1 MRHLCGG
8 LVRPAGLCCGCTCMK
23 TRKPR
28 ISAPPAAPHALLT
41 SDPHRTV
48 VEDLTE
54 TICRFLPDG
63 TFTFVNEVYCRFFG
77 KTREELIGQS
87 WRPVV
92 VDGDMPLIESRLRM
106 LTPKNPV
113 VVIENRVHDGRGQV
127 RWMQFVNRGFFDAH
141 GELLEMQSVGRDI
154 TDRVLAEQR
163 LQEGEQ
169 RWKFAL
175 ESSGFGV
182 WDWDLTRDT
191 IFRSSQF
198 KMMLGYGAD
207 EPLDVAAVRW
217 QAAVHPDDLPGTEL
231 AVNDHLVQRAD
242 GFARE
247 FRMRCKDG
255 SWKWVMG
262 RGKVIS
268 RDERQLALRMTGTLE
283 DISRRKAAEDREAYN
298 LQLIVEG
305 APCPRVLEAIVR
317 SVEAGHPGMRCSV
330 MLADETGTRLS
341 MAAAPSLPE
350 YVRKALD
357 GIPIAPDVGIC
368 GVATFTGSR
377 VVCPDVLADP
387 RLEPF
392 HKLAE
397 RAGLHACWSEP
408 VVSGSGHVFGAFAC
422 YRKEIHSPDQM
433 ELQAISA
440 AARLAALAIENDK
453 RRLDLQVSEERYA
466 RAMRATTD
474 GLWEWNIS
482 TGETY
487 LSPRWKEML
496 GFAGGDH
503 LGWNQ
508 KSFMSRLH
516 PEDWPR
522 VQAARKAHFEQR
534 VPYQVELRL
543 RTKNGEYRWFLTRGE
558 ADWNEQGEAVR
569 MTGTISD
576 ISDRKLAER
585 ALQEGEQRFR
595 AVFEQAAV
603 GVAEMDTATG
613 RFLSVNQRICE
624 INQRSRDQMLQLT
637 FKELTSKEDL
647 PRSLQRMDELKS
659 GKIRSYN
666 LEKRNVLPDGSLKW
680 VNLTVSPMWL
690 PGEPPLRHVAVVEDI
705 TERKRVEQELQE
717 SEQRFR
723 AIFEQA
729 AVGVAVIETPT
740 GRYLSVNQ
748 RMCEINR
755 RTREEMLKLTFMD
768 VTHPDDLQDDLNQME
783 DLKAGKISSFNME
796 KRNVDPRG
804 ELTWINLTVSP
815 MWRPGEPPLRH
826 VAVVEDITER
836 KQAEFNY
843 RRELAYNQALVSH
856 TSAFIVVLDTAG
868 RFVHANTAFN
878 ETMGYTK
885 KQVIGKTP
893 WEIGLMDAAETVRSK
908 ERFARLLRGEKNPPA
923 DSRLRTKDG
932 EWRSVELRSTVTLKP
947 DGSMDRIVVTGTDMT
962 ERNRLQQEVLRVV
975 EQEQARV
982 GHDLHDG
989 VGQTMTGIVSLLEA
1003 LEADLSGENR
1013 QQAQRIHE
1021 LLRQS
1026 VSEVRRMSHGL
1037 SPTSVKYRGLVGA
1050 LQLLAETVRT
1060 NFRTPCLCEVDA
1072 SIVIQNNDIE
1082 AHLFRV
1088 AQEAVNNAL
1097 RHGKPSQVKLSLQ
1110 HVSQRECELRIEDD
1124 GAGLK
1129 KSKNGQQNGI
1139 GVRVMDYR
1147 ANLIGA
1153 RLTIKAKPRR
1163 GVIVSCR
1170 FPYEPRWSS
1179 GGK

>member
-1 MRHLCGG
+1 
-8 LVRPAGLCCGCTCMK
+8 MK
-23 TRKPR
+23 TRKAR
-28 ISAPPAAPHALLT
+28 TKAPPAATSELLAQD
-41 SDPHRTV
+41 SHRIV

-54 TICRFLPDG
+54 IICRFLPDG
-63 TFTFVNEVYCRFFG
+63 RLSYVNEVYCRFFG
-77 KTREELIGQS
+77 RTREQLIGQRWQPGAVAEDVQLIEERLRLLS
-87 WRPVV
+87 PKTPVV
-92 VDGDMPLIESRLRM
+92 S
-106 LTPKNPV
+106 
-113 VVIENRVHDGRGQV
+113 IENRVYDGKGRL
-127 RWMQFVNRGFFDAH
+127 RWMEFVNRAIFDDQ
-141 GELLEMQSVGRDI
+141 GLLKEMQSVGRDI
-154 TDRVLAEQR
+154 TERVLAEQR

-191 IFRSSQF
+191 VFRSSQF
-198 KMMLGYGAD
+198 KVMLGYSAD
-207 EPLDVAAVRW
+207 EPITDATLGW
-217 QAAVHPDDLPGTEL
+217 QRMVHPEDLQGTEL
-231 AVNDHLVQRAD
+231 AVNDHLMQRTD

-262 RGKVIS
+262 RGKVIR
-268 RDERQLALRMTGTLE
+268 RDDQQRALRMTGTLE
-283 DISRRKAAEDREAYN
+283 DISRRKAAEEREEHN

-305 APCPRVLEAIVR
+305 APCTAVLEAILR

-330 MLADETGTRLS
+330 MLADETGTRLRLQ
-341 MAAAPSLPE
+341 AAPSLPE

-357 GIPIAPDVGIC
+357 GTPISPDIGIC
-368 GVATFTGSR
+368 GVATFSGKR
-377 VVCPDVLADP
+377 VICPDVLADP

-397 RAGLHACWSEP
+397 KARLLACWSEP
-408 VVSGSGHVFGAFAC
+408 VVSGAGQVLGAFAC
-422 YRKEIHSPDQM
+422 YHREIHTPDQQ
-433 ELQAISA
+433 EIQAIAA
-440 AARLAALAIENDK
+440 AARLAALTIESEERK
-453 RRLDLQVSEERYA
+453 LALQVSEERYA

-474 GLWEWNIS
+474 GLWEWNIV

-487 LSPRWKEML
+487 LSPRWKQML
-496 GFAGGDH
+496 GFAETDQ
-503 LGWNQ
+503 LGKDQ
-508 KSFMSRLH
+508 ESFMSRLH

-522 VQAARKAHFEQR
+522 VQAARKAHFEKR

-543 RTKNGEYRWFLTRGE
+543 CNKKGEYRWFLTRGE

-576 ISDRKLAER
+576 IADRKQAEQALLAS
-585 ALQEGEQRFR
+585 EQRFR

-603 GVAEMDTATG
+603 GVAEMDTTTG

-624 INQRSRDQMLQLT
+624 INQRSRDEMLKLT
-637 FKELTSKEDL
+637 FSDLTLPEDL
-647 PRSLQRMDELKS
+647 PNSLQHMEELKA

-666 LEKRNVLPDGSLKW
+666 LEKRNVLPDGTLKW
-680 VNLTVSPMWL
+680 VNLTVAPMWL
-690 PGEPPLRHVAVVEDI
+690 PGEPPLHHVAVVEDI
-705 TERKRVEQELQE
+705 TERKRVEL
-717 SEQRFR
+717 
-723 AIFEQA
+723 
-729 AVGVAVIETPT
+729 
-740 GRYLSVNQ
+740 
-748 RMCEINR
+748 
-755 RTREEMLKLTFMD
+755 D
-768 VTHPDDLQDDLNQME
+768 
-783 DLKAGKISSFNME
+783 
-796 KRNVDPRG
+796 
-804 ELTWINLTVSP
+804 
-815 MWRPGEPPLRH
+815 
-826 VAVVEDITER
+826 
-836 KQAEFNY
+836 Y
-843 RRELAYNQALVSH
+843 RRELAYNQALVGH
-856 TSAFIVVLDTAG
+856 TSAFIVVLDLAG
-868 RFVHANTAFN
+868 RFVHANASFSD
-878 ETMGYTK
+878 TMGYNK

-893 WEIGLMDAAETVRSK
+893 WEIGLMDAAETALSK
-908 ERFARLLRGEKNPPA
+908 ERFARLLRGEKNPPT

-932 EWRSVELRSTVTLKP
+932 EWRSVELRSIATCKP
-947 DGSMDRIVVTGTDMT
+947 DGTLDRIVVTGTDMT

-1003 LEADLSGENR
+1003 LEADLDGEPR

-1060 NFRTPCLCEVDA
+1060 NFRTPCECEVDA
-1072 SIVIQNNDIE
+1072 GIAIQNNDIE
-1082 AHLFRV
+1082 AHLFRI

-1097 RHGKPSQVKLSLQ
+1097 RHGKPSKVKLSLQ
-1110 HVSQRECELRIEDD
+1110 HVSQTECELRIEDD

-1129 KSKNGQQNGI
+1129 KTKGGQHNGI

-1163 GVIVSCR
+1163 GVVVTCR
-1170 FPYEPRWSS
+1170 FPYEP
-1179 GGK
+1179 GKKKR

>member
-1 MRHLCGG
+1 M
-8 LVRPAGLCCGCTCMK
+8 
-23 TRKPR
+23 
-28 ISAPPAAPHALLT
+28 
-41 SDPHRTV
+41 V

-63 TFTFVNEVYCRFFG
+63 TFTYVNEVFCRFFG
-77 KTREELIGQS
+77 KTREELIGQP
-87 WRPVV
+87 WLPVV
-92 VDGDMPLIESRLRM
+92 VAADVPLIESGLRM

-113 VVIENRVHDGRGQV
+113 VVIENRVCNGRGQV
-127 RWMQFVNRGFFDAH
+127 RWMQFVNRGFFDEQ

-154 TDRVLAEQR
+154 TERVLAAQR

-182 WDWDLTRDT
+182 WDWEFARDR
-191 IFRSSQF
+191 IFRSSQY

-207 EPLDVAAVRW
+207 EPMDDATLGWTAM
-217 QAAVHPDDLPGTEL
+217 VHPDDLPGIES
-231 AVNDHLVQRAD
+231 AMKDHQMQRTD

-262 RGKVIS
+262 RGKAIR
-268 RDERQLALRMTGTLE
+268 RDEHGNFMRMTGTLE
-283 DISRRKAAEDREAYN
+283 DISRRKAAEEREANN

-305 APCPRVLEAIVR
+305 APRAAVLEAIVR

-330 MLADETGTRLS
+330 MLADETGTRLQL
-341 MAAAPSLPE
+341 ATAPSLPE
-350 YVRKALD
+350 YVREALD
-357 GIPIAPDVGIC
+357 GTPIAPDIGIC
-368 GVATFTGSR
+368 GVATSCGER
-377 VVCPDVLADP
+377 VICADVLAES

-397 RAGLHACWSEP
+397 KAKLLACWSEP
-408 VVSGSGHVFGAFAC
+408 VVSGSGKVLGAFAC
-422 YRKEIHSPDQM
+422 YRREIHTPDQL
-433 ELQAISA
+433 ELQAITA
-440 AARLAALAIENDK
+440 AARLAALTIEREERK
-453 RRLDLQVSEERYA
+453 QALHVSEERYA

-474 GLWEWNIS
+474 GLWVWNIV

-487 LSPRWKEML
+487 LSPRWKLML
-496 GFAGGDH
+496 GFAEADH
-503 LGWNQ
+503 LGKDQ
-508 KSFMSRLH
+508 ESFMSRLH

-522 VQAARKAHFEQR
+522 VQAARKAHFEQHA
-534 VPYQVELRL
+534 PYQVELRL
-543 RTKNGEYRWFLTRGE
+543 RTKSGEYRWFLTRGE
-558 ADWNEQGEAVR
+558 ADWNEQGEPVR

-576 ISDRKLAER
+576 ISDRKQAEE
-585 ALQEGEQRFR
+585 ALQASEQRFR

-603 GVAEMDTATG
+603 GVAEMETATG
-613 RFLSVNQRICE
+613 RFLNVNQRICE
-624 INQRSRDQMLQLT
+624 INQRSREEMLRMS
-637 FKELTSKEDL
+637 FKDVTSPEDL
-647 PRSLQRMDELKS
+647 STSLQRMEELKA

-666 LEKRNVLPDGSLKW
+666 LEQRNVLPDGSLKW

-729 AVGVAVIETPT
+729 AVGVAVIDTPT
-740 GRYLSVNQ
+740 GHYLSVNQ

-755 RTREEMLKLTFMD
+755 RSREEMLQLTFMD
-768 VTHPDDLQDDLNQME
+768 VTYPDDLQDDLNQME
-783 DLKAGKISSFNME
+783 ELKAGRISSFNME
-796 KRNVDPRG
+796 KRNMAPDG
-804 ELTWINLTVSP
+804 TLTWINMTVSP

-836 KQAEFNY
+836 KQAELNY
-843 RRELAYNQALVSH
+843 RRELAYNQALVGH
-856 TSAFIVVLDTAG
+856 TSAFIVVLDLAG
-868 RFVHANTAFN
+868 RFVHANTAFSD
-878 ETMGYTK
+878 TMGYSK
-885 KQVIGKTP
+885 KQVTGKTP
-893 WEIGLMDAAETVRSK
+893 WEIGLIDAAETARSK

-932 EWRSVELRSTVTLKP
+932 KWRSVELRSTVTCKP
-947 DGSMDRIVVTGTDMT
+947 DGSLDRIVVTGTDMT
-962 ERNRLQQEVLRVV
+962 ERYRLQQEVLRVV

-1003 LEADLSGENR
+1003 LEADLQGEAR

-1037 SPTSVKYRGLVGA
+1037 SPTGVKYRGLVGA

-1060 NFRTPCLCEVDA
+1060 NFRTPCLCEVD
-1072 SIVIQNNDIE
+1072 SGIVIKNSDIE
-1082 AHLFRV
+1082 THLFRI

-1097 RHGKPSQVKLSLQ
+1097 RHGKPSKVKLSLQ
-1110 HVSQRECELRIEDD
+1110 HVSQTECELRIEDD
-1124 GAGLK
+1124 GTGLK
-1129 KSKNGQQNGI
+1129 KNKGEQDSGI

-1153 RLTIKAKPRR
+1153 RLTIKTKPRR
-1163 GVIVSCR
+1163 GVVVTCR
-1170 FPYEPRWSS
+1170 FPFEPGR
-1179 GGK
+1179 K

>member
-1 MRHLCGG
+1 
-8 LVRPAGLCCGCTCMK
+8 MK
-23 TRKPR
+23 TRKAR
-28 ISAPPAAPHALLT
+28 TKAPPAATSELLAQD
-41 SDPHRTV
+41 SHRIV

-54 TICRFLPDG
+54 IICRFLPDG
-63 TFTFVNEVYCRFFG
+63 RLSYVNEVYCRFFG
-77 KTREELIGQS
+77 RTREQLIGQRWQPGAVAEDVQLIEERLRLLS
-87 WRPVV
+87 PKTPVV
-92 VDGDMPLIESRLRM
+92 SIDNRVYDGKGRLR
-106 LTPKNPV
+106 
-113 VVIENRVHDGRGQV
+113 
-127 RWMQFVNRGFFDAH
+127 WMEFVNRAIFDDQ
-141 GELLEMQSVGRDI
+141 GLLKEMQSVGRDI
-154 TDRVLAEQR
+154 TERVLAEQR

-191 IFRSSQF
+191 VFRSSQF
-198 KMMLGYGAD
+198 KVMLGYSAD
-207 EPLDVAAVRW
+207 EPITDATLGW
-217 QAAVHPDDLPGTEL
+217 QRMVHPEDLQGTEL
-231 AVNDHLVQRAD
+231 AVNDHLMQRTD
-242 GFARE
+242 DFARE

-262 RGKVIS
+262 RGKVIR
-268 RDERQLALRMTGTLE
+268 RDDQQRALRMTGTLE
-283 DISRRKAAEDREAYN
+283 DISRRKAAEEREEHN

-305 APCPRVLEAIVR
+305 APCTAVLEAILR

-330 MLADETGTRLS
+330 MLADETGTRLCLQ
-341 MAAAPSLPE
+341 AAPSLPE

-357 GIPIAPDVGIC
+357 GTPIAPDIGIC
-368 GVATFTGSR
+368 GVATFNGKR
-377 VVCPDVLADP
+377 VICPDVLADP

-397 RAGLHACWSEP
+397 KARLLACWSEP
-408 VVSGSGHVFGAFAC
+408 VVSGAGQVLGAFAC
-422 YRKEIHSPDQM
+422 YHREIHTPDQQ
-433 ELQAISA
+433 EIQAIAA
-440 AARLAALAIENDK
+440 AARLAALTIESEERK
-453 RRLDLQVSEERYA
+453 LALQVSEERYA

-474 GLWEWNIS
+474 GLWEWNIV

-487 LSPRWKEML
+487 LSPRWKHML
-496 GFAGGDH
+496 GFAETDQ
-503 LGWNQ
+503 LGKDQ
-508 KSFMSRLH
+508 ESFMSRLH

-522 VQAARKAHFEQR
+522 VQAARKAHFEKR

-543 RTKNGEYRWFLTRGE
+543 CNKKGEYRWFLTRGE

-576 ISDRKLAER
+576 IADRKQAEQALLAS
-585 ALQEGEQRFR
+585 EQRFR

-603 GVAEMDTATG
+603 GVAEMDTTTG

-624 INQRSRDQMLQLT
+624 INQRSRDEMLKLT
-637 FKELTSKEDL
+637 FSDLTLPEDL
-647 PRSLQRMDELKS
+647 LNSLRHMEELKA

-666 LEKRNVLPDGSLKW
+666 LEKRNLLPDGTLKW
-680 VNLTVSPMWL
+680 VNLTVAPMWL

-705 TERKRVEQELQE
+705 TERKRVEL
-717 SEQRFR
+717 
-723 AIFEQA
+723 
-729 AVGVAVIETPT
+729 
-740 GRYLSVNQ
+740 
-748 RMCEINR
+748 
-755 RTREEMLKLTFMD
+755 D
-768 VTHPDDLQDDLNQME
+768 
-783 DLKAGKISSFNME
+783 
-796 KRNVDPRG
+796 
-804 ELTWINLTVSP
+804 
-815 MWRPGEPPLRH
+815 
-826 VAVVEDITER
+826 
-836 KQAEFNY
+836 Y
-843 RRELAYNQALVSH
+843 RRELAYNQALVGH
-856 TSAFIVVLDTAG
+856 TSAFIVVLDLAG
-868 RFVHANTAFN
+868 RFVHANASFSD
-878 ETMGYTK
+878 TMGYNK

-893 WEIGLMDAAETVRSK
+893 WEIGLMDAAETALSK

-932 EWRSVELRSTVTLKP
+932 EWRSVELRSIATCKP
-947 DGSMDRIVVTGTDMT
+947 DGTLDRIVVTGTDMT

-1003 LEADLSGENR
+1003 LEADLDGEPR

-1060 NFRTPCLCEVDA
+1060 NFRTPCECEVDA
-1072 SIVIQNNDIE
+1072 GIAIQNNDIE
-1082 AHLFRV
+1082 AHLFRI

-1097 RHGKPSQVKLSLQ
+1097 RHGKPTKVKLSLQ
-1110 HVSQRECELRIEDD
+1110 HVSQTECELRIEDD

-1129 KSKNGQQNGI
+1129 KSKGGQHNGI

-1163 GVIVSCR
+1163 GVVVTCR
-1170 FPYEPRWSS
+1170 FPYEP
-1179 GGK
+1179 GKKKR

>member
-1 MRHLCGG
+1 
-8 LVRPAGLCCGCTCMK
+8 MK
-23 TRKPR
+23 TRMTPT
-28 ISAPPAAPHALLT
+28 IAPPAAATALLT

-63 TFTFVNEVYCRFFG
+63 TFTYVNEVFCRFFG
-77 KTREELIGQS
+77 KTREELIGRT
-87 WRPVV
+87 WRPFVV
-92 VDGDMPLIESRLRM
+92 AADMSLIEARLQL

-113 VVIENRVHDGRGQV
+113 VVIENRVHDGRGQE
-127 RWMQFVNRGFFDAH
+127 RWMQFVNRGFYDAR

-154 TDRVLAEQR
+154 TERVLVEQR

-182 WDWDLTRDT
+182 WDWDLTRNT

-198 KMMLGYGAD
+198 KMMLGYGAG
-207 EPLDVAAVRW
+207 EPMDGAAIGW
-217 QAAVHPDDLPGTEL
+217 QAMIHPEDLPGVEL
-231 AVNDHLVQRAD
+231 AVNEHLMQRSD

-247 FRMRCKDG
+247 FRMRCRDG

-262 RGKVIS
+262 RGKVIR
-268 RDERQLALRMTGTLE
+268 RDDQHRALRMTGTLE
-283 DISRRKAAEDREAYN
+283 DISRRKTAEEREAHN
-298 LQLIVEG
+298 LQLIVDG
-305 APCPRVLEAIVR
+305 APCAAVLEAIVR
-317 SVEAGHPGMRCSV
+317 SVEAGYPGMRCSV
-330 MLADETGTRLS
+330 MLADSTGTRLHL
-341 MAAAPSLPE
+341 AAAPSLPE
-350 YVRKALD
+350 YVKKALD
-357 GIPIAPDVGIC
+357 GSPIAPDIGIC
-368 GVATFTGSR
+368 GVATHSGKR
-377 VVCPDVLADP
+377 VICADVLMDA
-387 RLEPF
+387 RLESY

-397 RAGLHACWSEP
+397 KAKLIACWSEP
-408 VVSGSGHVFGAFAC
+408 VVSGSGQVLGAFAC
-422 YRKEIHSPDQM
+422 YRREVHTPDQM
-433 ELQAISA
+433 ELQAITA
-440 AARLAALAIENDK
+440 AARLVALIIEREERK
-453 RRLDLQVSEERYA
+453 LALQVSEERYE

-474 GLWEWNIS
+474 GLWVWNLV

-487 LSPRWKEML
+487 LSPRWKMML
-496 GFAGGDH
+496 GFDEADH
-503 LGWNQ
+503 LGKDQ
-508 KSFMSRLH
+508 ESFMSRLH
-516 PEDWPR
+516 PDDWPR

-543 RTKNGEYRWFLTRGE
+543 CTKNGEYRWFLTRGE

-576 ISDRKLAER
+576 ISDRKQAEE
-585 ALQEGEQRFR
+585 ALKESEQRFR

-603 GVAEMDTATG
+603 GVAEMETTTG
-613 RFLSVNQRICE
+613 RYLNVNQRICE
-624 INQRSRDQMLQLT
+624 INQRTRDEMLGMTFQEMTCPEHLQKSLQLM
-637 FKELTSKEDL
+637 E
-647 PRSLQRMDELKS
+647 ELKA

-666 LEKRNVLPDGSLKW
+666 LEKRNVLPDGTFNW

-690 PGEPPLRHVAVVEDI
+690 PGESPLRHVAVVEDI
-705 TERKRVEQELQE
+705 TERKRVEQALQE
-717 SEQRFR
+717 SEQKFR

-729 AVGVAVIETPT
+729 AVGVAVIDTAS

-755 RTREEMLKLTFMD
+755 RSREEMLQLTFMD
-768 VTHPDDLQDDLNQME
+768 VTFPDDLKLDLGQME
-783 DLKAGKISSFNME
+783 ELKAGKILSFKME
-796 KRNVDPRG
+796 KRNLAPDG
-804 ELTWINLTVSP
+804 TLTWINQTVSP

-826 VAVVEDITER
+826 IAVVEDITES
-836 KQAEFNY
+836 KQTELNY

-856 TSAFIVVLDTAG
+856 TSAFIVVLDLEG

-878 ETMGYTK
+878 ETMGYSK
-885 KQVIGKTP
+885 KQVFGKTP
-893 WEIGLMDAAETVRSK
+893 WQIGLMDAAEAVRSK
-908 ERFARLLRGEKNPPA
+908 ERFARLLRGEKNPPT
-923 DSRLRTKDG
+923 DSRLRTKGG
-932 EWRSVELRSTVTLKP
+932 EWRSVELRSTVTCKP
-947 DGSMDRIVVTGTDMT
+947 DGSLDRIVVTGTDMT

-1003 LEADLSGENR
+1003 LEADLQGDTR

-1072 SIVIQNNDIE
+1072 SIVIQSNDIE
-1082 AHLFRV
+1082 AHLFRI

-1097 RHGKPSQVKLSLQ
+1097 RHGKPSKVKLSLQ
-1110 HVSQRECELRIEDD
+1110 QVNQTECELRIEDD

-1129 KSKNGQQNGI
+1129 KSKTGLHNGI

-1163 GVIVSCR
+1163 GVVVICR
-1170 FPYEPRWSS
+1170 FPCDLDR
-1179 GGK
+1179 K

>member
-1 MRHLCGG
+1 
-8 LVRPAGLCCGCTCMK
+8 MK
-23 TRKPR
+23 TRMT
-28 ISAPPAAPHALLT
+28 PATALLT
-41 SDPHRTV
+41 SDSHRTV

-63 TFTFVNEVYCRFFG
+63 TFTYVNEVFCRFFG
-77 KTREELIGQS
+77 KTREELIGKTWLPFAVEDDLS
-87 WRPVV
+87 
-92 VDGDMPLIESRLRM
+92 LIESGLRM
-106 LTPKNPV
+106 LNAKNPV
-113 VVIENRVHDGRGQV
+113 VVVENRVHDGKGQV
-127 RWMQFVNRGFFDAH
+127 RWMQFVNRGFYDAQ
-141 GELLEMQSVGRDI
+141 GELLEMQSVGRDV
-154 TDRVLAEQR
+154 TERVLAEQR

-182 WDWDLTRDT
+182 WDWDLTRNT

-198 KMMLGYGAD
+198 KMMLGYGAG
-207 EPLDVAAVRW
+207 EPMDSAAIGW
-217 QAAVHPDDLPGTEL
+217 QAMIHPEDLPGAEL
-231 AVNDHLVQRAD
+231 AVNEHLMQRSD

-247 FRMRCKDG
+247 FRMRCRDG

-262 RGKVIS
+262 RGKVIR
-268 RDERQLALRMTGTLE
+268 RDDQQRALRMTGTLE
-283 DISRRKAAEDREAYN
+283 DISRRKTAEEREAHN
-298 LQLIVEG
+298 LQLIVDG
-305 APCPRVLEAIVR
+305 APCAAVLEAIVH
-317 SVEAGHPGMRCSV
+317 SVEAGYPGMRCSV
-330 MLADETGTRLS
+330 MLADPTGTRLHL
-341 MAAAPSLPE
+341 AAAPSLPE
-350 YVRKALD
+350 YVKKALD
-357 GIPIAPDVGIC
+357 GSPIAPDVGIC
-368 GVATFTGSR
+368 GVATHSGKR
-377 VVCPDVLADP
+377 VICADVLMDA
-387 RLEPF
+387 RLESY

-397 RAGLHACWSEP
+397 KAKLIACWSEP
-408 VVSGSGHVFGAFAC
+408 VVSGSGQVLGAFAC
-422 YRKEIHSPDQM
+422 YRREVYTPDQM
-433 ELQAISA
+433 ELQAITA
-440 AARLAALAIENDK
+440 AARLVALIIEREERK
-453 RRLDLQVSEERYA
+453 LALQVSEERYE

-474 GLWEWNIS
+474 GLWVWNLV

-487 LSPRWKEML
+487 LSPRWKMML
-496 GFAGGDH
+496 GFDEADH
-503 LGWNQ
+503 LGKDQ
-508 KSFMSRLH
+508 ESFMSRLH
-516 PEDWPR
+516 PDDWPR
-522 VQAARKAHFEQR
+522 VQAARKAHFEKR

-543 RTKNGEYRWFLTRGE
+543 CTKNGEYRWFLTRGE

-576 ISDRKLAER
+576 ISDRKQAEE
-585 ALQEGEQRFR
+585 ALKESEQRFR

-603 GVAEMDTATG
+603 GVAEMETTTG
-613 RFLSVNQRICE
+613 RYLNVNQRICE
-624 INQRSRDQMLQLT
+624 INQRTRDEMLGMT
-637 FKELTSKEDL
+637 FQEVTCPEHLQK
-647 PRSLQRMDELKS
+647 SLQRMEELKA

-666 LEKRNVLPDGSLKW
+666 LEKRNVLPDGTFNW

-690 PGEPPLRHVAVVEDI
+690 PGESPLRHVAVVEDI
-705 TERKRVEQELQE
+705 TERKRVEQALQE
-717 SEQRFR
+717 SEQKFR

-729 AVGVAVIETPT
+729 AVGVAVIDTAS

-755 RTREEMLKLTFMD
+755 RSREEMLQLTFMD
-768 VTHPDDLQDDLNQME
+768 VTFPDDLKLDLDQME
-783 DLKAGKISSFNME
+783 ELKAGKILSFKME
-796 KRNVDPRG
+796 KRNLAPDG
-804 ELTWINLTVSP
+804 TLTWINQTVSP

-826 VAVVEDITER
+826 IAVVEDITES
-836 KQAEFNY
+836 KQTELNY

-856 TSAFIVVLDTAG
+856 TSAFIVVLDLEG
-868 RFVHANTAFN
+868 RFVHANAAFN
-878 ETMGYTK
+878 ETMGYSK
-885 KQVIGKTP
+885 KQVFGKTP
-893 WEIGLMDAAETVRSK
+893 WQIGLMDAAEAVRSK
-908 ERFARLLRGEKNPPA
+908 ERFARLLRGEKNPPT
-923 DSRLRTKDG
+923 DSRLRTKGG
-932 EWRSVELRSTVTLKP
+932 EWRSVELRSTVTCKP
-947 DGSMDRIVVTGTDMT
+947 DGSLDRIVVTGTDMT

-1003 LEADLSGENR
+1003 LEADLQGDAR

-1060 NFRTPCLCEVDA
+1060 NFRTPCLCDVDA

-1082 AHLFRV
+1082 AHLFRI

-1097 RHGKPSQVKLSLQ
+1097 RHGKPSKVKLSLQ
-1110 HVSQRECELRIEDD
+1110 QVNQTECELRIEDD

-1129 KSKNGQQNGI
+1129 KSKTGLHNGI

-1163 GVIVSCR
+1163 GVVVICR
-1170 FPYEPRWSS
+1170 FPCDLDR
-1179 GGK
+1179 K